1 MTFKLHEGSANKERE
16 REKNGCRVD
25 NQRVCRRQDPA
36 SCICVPSL
44 PRHPHP
50 VLAHMAAQQ
59 IVVELSRTRNYP
71 VGVRKQ

>member
-1 MTFKLHEGSANKERE
+1 MTFKLSQGSANKKRK
-16 REKNGCRVD
+16 REKNGCHVD
-25 NQRVCRRQDPA
+25 NLRVCCRQDPA
-36 SCICVPSL
+36 SRICVPSL